1 MAPWRSTRSAGGL
14 EKAKDGIKAAEN
26 VAPRTTK
33 SRDLVLFTGG
43 IYHPRIVALRT
54 LFLDAGG
61 VLVVPN
67 WQRVSD
73 AMARHGV
80 EAPASALAEAE
91 HPAKR
96 ELDTPDRIRTTTDD
110 KRGWVYFHLV
120 LAHAG
125 ITRSE
130 ATDAALAELRAYH
143 EEHNLWET
151 IPPDVSPALTRF
163 RRLGL
168 RLVVVSNANGTVRAK
183 LDRLGLASSF
193 ETILDSQEEGVEKP
207 DPRLFERALVRSGAT
222 REETLHAGD
231 LYEVDVVG
239 ARAAGIAPV
248 LVDRGGLYPDADCP
262 RVATLMNLAD
272 RLESGPWP

>member
-1 MAPWRSTRSAGGL
+1 MP
-14 EKAKDGIKAAEN
+14 
-26 VAPRTTK
+26 
-33 SRDLVLFTGG
+33 
-43 IYHPRIVALRT
+43 LRT

-67 WQRVSD
+67 WQRVSQ
-73 AMARHGV
+73 ALAGHGV
-80 EAPASALAEAE
+80 NADAALLAAAE

-96 ELDTPDRIRTTTDD
+96 ELDTEYRIRTTNDD
-110 KRGWVYFHLV
+110 KRGFVYFQLV

-125 ITRSE
+125 VARSA
-130 ATDAALAELRAYH
+130 ATDAALLELRTYH
-143 EEHNLWET
+143 ETHNLWEA
-151 IPPDVSPALTRF
+151 IPEDVPESLARF

-168 RLVVVSNANGTVRAK
+168 QLVVVSNANGTVRAK
-183 LDRLGLASSF
+183 LERLGLASF
-193 ETILDSQEEGVEKP
+193 FATILDSQEEGVEKP
-207 DPRLFERALVRSGAT
+207 DPRLFERALVRSGAA

-262 RVATLMNLAD
+262 RVTTLADLAD
-272 RLESGPWP
+272 RLESGSLAS

>member
-1 MAPWRSTRSAGGL
+1 MGPTRPA
-14 EKAKDGIKAAEN
+14 
-26 VAPRTTK
+26 
-33 SRDLVLFTGG
+33 LVLFTGG
-43 IYHPRIVALRT
+43 IYHPRNMRLRT

-61 VLVVPN
+61 VLVIPN

-73 AMARHGV
+73 ALLRHGV
-80 EAPASALAEAE
+80 EAPASVLAAAE

-96 ELDTPDRIRTTTDD
+96 ELDTADRIRTTTDD

-125 ITRSE
+125 IARSP
-130 ATDAALAELRAYH
+130 ATDAALLELRTYH
-143 EEHNLWET
+143 DTHNLWEAV
-151 IPPDVSPALTRF
+151 PADVPESLPRF

-183 LDRLGLASSF
+183 LERLGLASFF
-193 ETILDSQEEGVEKP
+193 EVILDSQEEGVEKP
-207 DPRLFERALVRSGAT
+207 DPRLFERALVRSGAA

-262 RVATLMNLAD
+262 RVATLVDLAD

>member
-1 MAPWRSTRSAGGL
+1 M
-14 EKAKDGIKAAEN
+14 
-26 VAPRTTK
+26 
-33 SRDLVLFTGG
+33 
-43 IYHPRIVALRT
+43 
-54 LFLDAGG
+54 
-61 VLVVPN
+61 VPN
-67 WQRVSD
+67 WRRVSE
-73 AMARHGV
+73 ALARHGV
-80 EAPASALAEAE
+80 AAEAPLLAAAE

-96 ELDTPDRIRTTTDD
+96 ELDTADRIRTSNDD

-125 ITRSE
+125 ITRSA
-130 ATDAALAELRAYH
+130 ATDAALSELRTYH
-143 EEHNLWET
+143 DTHNLWED
-151 IPPDVSPALTRF
+151 IPADVPESLARF

-183 LDRLGLASSF
+183 LERLGLASFF

-207 DPRLFERALVRSGAT
+207 DPRLFERALVRSGAA
-222 REETLHAGD
+222 REQTLHAGD

-262 RVATLMNLAD
+262 RVATLLELAD
-272 RLESGPWP
+272 RLESGSLASQR